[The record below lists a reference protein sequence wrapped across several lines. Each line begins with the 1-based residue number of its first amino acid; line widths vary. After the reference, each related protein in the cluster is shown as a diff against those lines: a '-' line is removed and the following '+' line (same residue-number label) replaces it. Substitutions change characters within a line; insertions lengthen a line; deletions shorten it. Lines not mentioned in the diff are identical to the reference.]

1 MMMKRLIGLCG
12 ALLMTFT
19 AVAQVEKQV
28 EVTKAYIPSLEAAEK
43 LPIAPDMTDTMTL
56 RPEIDYTITPLSLE
70 TTLMTRPIRP
80 AKVTYWEFNRPRPL
94 YLKAAVGMPL
104 QSALDLYASTQNP
117 GTGYVVGYLQHEGR
131 YGKIK
136 NDFGYRNRADR
147 MTNRV
152 GAAAGTY
159 LGRRILEGDLNYRH
173 RHDRRYGMYYP
184 KGSAIPGGGVGYS
197 DANFAVRLGDDFLN
211 LSRFNFEIKFDGS
224 LFFDH
229 SDPIAELSRGRQFN
243 LAAGGRLARS
253 WRVHQLALELGY
265 RRMAG
270 GKGLDGN
277 LEQLLM
283 AGLRYGV
290 SRPRMSLQLGV
301 DFYHDAVESPAIA
314 DGSEAGNYLLP
325 EVRWEF
331 NLARKALKPFLHLD
345 SHLTTNDYRS
355 LTELNP
361 YVLTNLWAQNPTVA
375 HDLKVGLR
383 GSFGRDRFAY
393 RLYGELAL
401 VRNHRYWYLSSL
413 HEALPENYFGGWMA
427 FEQEELTSVG
437 FGGELT
443 YRPTTSLSFE
453 VGARFRS
460 FEEDTALPHGEA
472 ELEGRFAMKYE
483 HRKFR
488 LGIAAEAMSER
499 SWAYMTPTTPSIVA
513 GRFEAPFAVDL
524 KLDFE
529 WIFSSSMTA
538 FIECRN
544 IANQPLYRYPCYPE
558 YGINALLGVR
568 MSF

>member
-12 ALLMTFT
+12 ALLVTLT

-28 EVTKAYIPSLEAAEK
+28 EVTKAYIPSLEVAEK
-43 LPIAPDMTDTMTL
+43 LPISPDMTDTMTL

-70 TTLMTRPIRP
+70 TTLLTRPIRP
-80 AKVTYWEFNRPRPL
+80 ATVTYWEFNRPRPL
-94 YLKAAVGMPL
+94 YMKAAVGMSL

-117 GTGYVVGYLQHEGR
+117 GTGYAVGYLQHEGR

-152 GAAAGTY
+152 GAAAGVY

-184 KGSAIPGGGVGYS
+184 KGSTIPGGRVGYS
-197 DANFAVRLGDDFLN
+197 DADFTVRIGDDFLN
-211 LSRFNFEIKFDGS
+211 LSRLNFEVKLDGA

-229 SDPIAELSRGRQFN
+229 SDPIAEQVRGRQ
-243 LAAGGRLARS
+243 LDLGAAARLARS
-253 WRVHQLALELGY
+253 WRVHRLALELGY

-277 LEQLLM
+277 EEQLLM

-290 SRPRMSLQLGV
+290 TRPRMSLQLGV
-301 DFYHDAVESPAIA
+301 DFYHDAVESPLA
-314 DGSEAGNYLLP
+314 DGSEVDNCLLP
-325 EVRWEF
+325 QVRWEF
-331 NLARKALKPFLHLD
+331 NLARKAIKPFLHLD

-361 YVLTNLWAQNPTVA
+361 YVFTNVWALHPTVE
-375 HDLKVGLR
+375 HDLKAGLR
-383 GSFGRDRFAY
+383 GSFGRERFAY

-401 VRNHRYWYLSSL
+401 VRNYRYWFLCAL
-413 HEALPENYFGGWMA
+413 HERLPENYFGGWMA
-427 FEQEELTSVG
+427 FEQDELTSIG

-453 VGARFRS
+453 LGARFRS
-460 FEEDTALPHGEA
+460 FEEDAALPHGEA
-472 ELEGRFAMKYE
+472 EIEGKFAMQYE

-488 LGIAAEAMSER
+488 LGITAEAMSER
-499 SWAYMTPTTPSIVA
+499 RWAYLTPTVPSVEA
-513 GRFEAPFAVDL
+513 GSFETPFAVDL
-524 KLDFE
+524 QLDFE

-544 IANQPLYRYPCYPE
+544 LANQPLYRYPCYPE
-558 YGINALLGVR
+558 YGINALVGVR